1 LIILNQIRKSVIK
14 YDLHI
19 NQRPSQGKA
28 RPSRAQG
35 KARPSRAQGKA
46 RPSRAQGKARPSRA
60 QGKARPSR
68 AQGKKVCPVI
78 PFSVRK
84 GYRLVK

>member
-60 QGKARPSR
+60 QGK
-68 AQGKKVCPVI
+68 KVCPVI